1 MAQGV
6 NFAGSLA
13 MVEVGCGTNCR
24 FAFAGD
30 VRNGQVFSFP
40 IGGEDYYS
48 LDLQFRPES
57 RAVVAYWQ
65 ANQRC
70 MRDVFVWTGK
80 DFSSSGQSDIGPTEA
95 CYRQQQ

>member
-1 MAQGV
+1 MGQGA
-6 NFAGSLA
+6 NFAGNLA
-13 MVEVGCGTNCR
+13 LLQIGCGTSCS

-48 LDLQFRPES
+48 LDLRYQLES

-70 MRDVFVWTGK
+70 MRDIFVWNGK
-80 DFSSSGQSDIGPTEA
+80 EFVASGQTDMGAPET
-95 CYRQQQ
+95 CFRRQ